1 MAVDEKDRVGS
12 VMAKLKDNLIKIRK
26 GSTFALPVMWS
37 STQVTRKPITA
48 ISLASGAPRLEASGH
63 GAPNGW
69 ACWVTR
75 AKGMTQINAADAKID
90 ERDMHYATK
99 ISADIVEFNDI
110 SPVDD
115 NGKEWPAYTG
125 GGFLEYNT
133 PVDIT
138 GYTADLT
145 IKDKIGGTVLAS
157 TKVEHAPLNIITATV
172 DAANHVINL
181 EISATATAAL
191 AWKKGVADLEMTS
204 PTGKVTKLK
213 VCTGPDEEPDQVAVY
228 GEVTT

>member
-1 MAVDEKDRVGS
+1 
-12 VMAKLKDNLIKIRK
+12 MAKLKEITIRK
-26 GSTFALPVMWS
+26 GSTFSLPVMWAS
-37 STQVTRKPITA
+37 QQVTRKPITA
-48 ISLASGAPRLEASGH
+48 ISLTSGAPRIEATGH
-63 GAPNGW
+63 GLPNGW
-69 ACWVTR
+69 QSWVTR
-75 AKGMTQINAADAKID
+75 AKGMTQINA
-90 ERDMHYATK
+90 ENTPPRDSDMRIGTK
-99 ISADIVEFNDI
+99 ISSDIVEFNDI

-157 TKVEHAPLNIITATV
+157 TKVSLAPLNIITATV
-172 DAANHVINL
+172 DAANYVINL
-181 EISATATAAL
+181 EISAAATAAL
-191 AWKKGVADLEMTS
+191 LWKKGLADLEMTS

-213 VCTGPDEEPDQVAVY
+213 MCVGPDEEPDPVVVY